1 MVLVQFDNV
10 TKYFGGTEVLSG
22 VTWQIDSGHRIG
34 MVGDN
39 GAGKSTLLR
48 MATGQHVPD
57 LGRVTVHAGA
67 RIAQVEQIPDLRGD
81 RTALAVIASSRPEIA
96 AIERDIETVSH
107 YISEPEADP
116 EGRSVDRLL
125 ECHSQLLERYEHLG
139 GYEFDAKV
147 GKVLAGLGLPPD
159 HQDIPLSQL
168 SGGQRRRVAL
178 AMALLADADLLLLD
192 EPTNHLDIAAIEWLQ
207 EFLRTWPGAF
217 VAVSHDRAFLDAV
230 CSRIVEVE
238 EGRVREWIGSYSEY
252 AERKERELE
261 AQARAYG
268 QQQKE
273 IRRQEEWIRWRMG
286 QGTEKAVRM
295 AKSRAR
301 LLGKLERIE
310 RPTLHRPR
318 PVLRFAQ
325 PRSGSQDVV
334 ILEALGM
341 SFGERALFSGVDL
354 VLNRQNRL
362 GVVGPNGTG
371 KTTLL
376 RILIGELT
384 PTEGRVRRAASVKVG
399 YYAQEREDLDPS
411 LTVLEQVRAV
421 RPELKPGELR
431 TYLARFLFTGEMVFL
446 PIEVLSGGERS
457 RVALAMLILSQ
468 PDLLVLD
475 EPTNHLDITSRE
487 VFEDA
492 LIDYQGTLIMSSHD
506 RYFLDRTVDRLLIM
520 DHDGVSLFPGNYS
533 DWVLARRE
541 REAEQRAADE
551 AAEVARRA
559 AARESRRRERRSR
572 QPRPTTDPRLQVEA
586 IEQSIIDVEARLA
599 ELTDMLAAPATY
611 QSGDRARELTG
622 EYNALAERLDRLYE
636 DYQAA
641 GS

>member
-116 EGRSVDRLL
+116 ERRSVDRLL
-125 ECHSQLLERYEHLG
+125 ECHSQLLERYERLG

-168 SGGQRRRVAL
+168 SGGQCRRVAL

-376 RILIGELT
+376 RILIGELI

-431 TYLARFLFTGEMVFL
+431 T
-446 PIEVLSGGERS
+446 
-457 RVALAMLILSQ
+457 
-468 PDLLVLD
+468 
-475 EPTNHLDITSRE
+475 
-487 VFEDA
+487 
-492 LIDYQGTLIMSSHD
+492 
-506 RYFLDRTVDRLLIM
+506 
-520 DHDGVSLFPGNYS
+520 
-533 DWVLARRE
+533 
-541 REAEQRAADE
+541 
-551 AAEVARRA
+551 
-559 AARESRRRERRSR
+559 
-572 QPRPTTDPRLQVEA
+572 
-586 IEQSIIDVEARLA
+586 
-599 ELTDMLAAPATY
+599 
-611 QSGDRARELTG
+611 
-622 EYNALAERLDRLYE
+622 
-636 DYQAA
+636 
-641 GS
+641 